1 MLLTILGRPCAE
13 THPRF
18 HGIISARFEGRCN
31 RPACSQKIQI
41 GERIVCIGNSTW
53 CHVACGVTMML
64 EQEQSI
70 DLAFMRSQVAKY
82 ARDDLMAE
90 HMLKRLDG
98 ACRPSVGGRERPRP
112 PWRVLRGVPVSGRHR
127 CLEAALLPAVTA
139 DGVSD
144 QREAPLSAAQR
155 SRHTAQCRSANG
167 LR

>member
-31 RPACSQKIQI
+31 RPACSKKIQI

-98 ACRPSVGGRERPRP
+98 ACRPSVYN
-112 PWRVLRGVPVSGRHR
+112 GVPGSGKS
-127 CLEAALLPAVTA
+127 AALVCMAQATIPDLNVVFVYNRETA
-139 DGVSD
+139 
-144 QREAPLSAAQR
+144 E
-155 SRHTAQCRSANG
+155 
-167 LR
+167 